1 MRVQTRDEASGG
13 CLYGAAFLQR
23 RPCARLYSPPRV
35 GDETGFKGR
44 AAKRR
49 DLPQLFFRE
58 VVPLQLA
65 RQIGGRGVQPPRKL
79 LFGYVHFNQQR
90 IDFFRHHIYT
100 FCSFRACA
108 SRSPKLT
115 ESLSSPNV
123 HFIINDYVRKRQ
135 TKICFVGKRFCCFY
149 ASFCSQ
155 NHIINF
161 FKNVI
166 CVLEQRYRQSLISA
180 KSSLRYSLSMLKSK

>member
-13 CLYGAAFLQR
+13 RLCGTAFLQR

-65 RQIGGRGVQPPRKL
+65 RQIGGRSVQPPRKL

-90 IDFFRHHIYT
+90 IDFFRHHNR
-100 FCSFRACA
+100 SHAHRRSAVPSVRAGV
-108 SRSPKLT
+108 P
-115 ESLSSPNV
+115 
-123 HFIINDYVRKRQ
+123 
-135 TKICFVGKRFCCFY
+135 
-149 ASFCSQ
+149 
-155 NHIINF
+155 
-161 FKNVI
+161 
-166 CVLEQRYRQSLISA
+166 
-180 KSSLRYSLSMLKSK
+180 